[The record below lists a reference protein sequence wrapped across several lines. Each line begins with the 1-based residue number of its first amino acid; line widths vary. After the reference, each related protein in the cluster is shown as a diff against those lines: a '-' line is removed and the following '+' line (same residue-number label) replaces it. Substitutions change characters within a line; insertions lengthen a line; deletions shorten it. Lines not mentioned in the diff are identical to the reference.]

1 MIKRNL
7 SGNMNGIVF
16 EPVEPFYGGVISTFD
31 IISDFT
37 KQYDTK
43 ITYGFNVAGMKIK
56 CEEKFVNKTKEAS
69 LIFTGEGKVLDTKL
83 TFYKEV
89 PINTNIYENY
99 DWKVKNGV
107 LYVTLFEKI
116 NEKPPIFKHNLP
128 EKGVNGS
135 EN

>member
-1 MIKRNL
+1 M
-7 SGNMNGIVF
+7 
-16 EPVEPFYGGVISTFD
+16 EDYTFLQSESPD
-31 IISDFT
+31 NFHS
-37 KQYDTK
+37 
-43 ITYGFNVAGMKIK
+43 
-56 CEEKFVNKTKEAS
+56 
-69 LIFTGEGKVLDTKL
+69 

-116 NEKPPIFKHNLP
+116 NEKPPIFKHDLP